1 MKRASVFLATATLL
15 AVGCGS
21 NATITG
27 TVTYKDKPIHEG
39 NIVFMSEGGGRPV
52 SAVIKEGK
60 YTAEKVPTG
69 PAKVTVTS
77 MYMKGGV
84 TNTFA
89 AKKGAGKGAGKAGG
103 GGAPE
108 LTHKM
113 EGPPPDAPMPPEA
126 RRMMEKRGN
135 MADDSKKGVK
145 IPDRYADPDKSG
157 LTYTVQPGQ
166 QTKDFKLE

>member
-1 MKRASVFLATATLL
+1 MKRASVFLTAATLL
-15 AVGCGS
+15 AMGCGGPK
-21 NATITG
+21 ATITG
-27 TVTYKDKPIHEG
+27 TVTYKNQPIHEG
-39 NIVFMSEGGGRPV
+39 NIVFTPESGGRPI
-52 SAVIKEGK
+52 SAIIKDGK

-89 AKKGAGKGAGKAGG
+89 AKKGAAKGGG

-108 LTHKM
+108 LTKKIG
-113 EGPPPDAPMPPEA
+113 GPPADAPLPPEA
-126 RRMMEKRGN
+126 RAMMERRSS
-135 MADDSKKGVK
+135 MADESKKGVK
-145 IPDRYADPDKSG
+145 IPDHYADPERSG
-157 LTYTVQPGQ
+157 LTYTVEAGQ